1 MGKLDIKIYPE
12 KILRTRSRPIENITG
27 EINAL
32 AQDML
37 ETMYEAPG
45 IGLAAN
51 QVGVDLR
58 LIVVDVAP
66 KEERGKN
73 PLIIIN
79 PEIVE
84 GEGDIV
90 WEEGC
95 LSVPGMTAD
104 VKRNY
109 RVVVRGYDLQERE
122 IEIEAEEL
130 FAVVL
135 QHEIDHLDGTLY
147 FDHLSRLKKEFFLKN
162 YRKYLES
169 HVSKEMARR
178 VKK

>member
-1 MGKLDIKIYPE
+1 MSKMDIKIYPE
-12 KILRTRSRPIENITG
+12 SILRAKAKEITNIDDS
-27 EINAL
+27 IKSL
-32 AQDML
+32 ADNML

-66 KEERGKN
+66 KEERGKS
-73 PLIIIN
+73 PIVLIN
-79 PEIVE
+79 PIITESE
-84 GEGDIV
+84 GEIT

-95 LSVPGMTAD
+95 LSVPGMTAEI
-104 VKRNY
+104 KRNF
-109 RVVVRGYDLQERE
+109 RVVVKGFDLLERE
-122 IEIEAEEL
+122 ITVEAEEL

-162 YRKYLES
+162 YKKYLET
-169 HVSKEMARR
+169 HIDSKIAKRVRR
-178 VKK
+178 